1 MFGCARSVFVKVG
14 GQLMMRAQGRPQTE
28 GSGSASALK
37 GPGRARAMQGFAG
50 RWRAPQDRS
59 GSTSLCAPASAGF
72 TLVEVLVALA
82 IVAVTLAAGLRAA
95 GALVDGSQRLADVTA
110 AQWCAENQLAELRLT
125 RQFPGVG
132 DGDFPCEMLGRRYSG
147 TLRTRPT
154 PNPNFRR
161 VDAIVR
167 DEAQRPLVTVSAIV
181 TRL

>member
-1 MFGCARSVFVKVG
+1 MSV
-14 GQLMMRAQGRPQTE
+14 
-28 GSGSASALK
+28 
-37 GPGRARAMQGFAG
+37 RARTGLRQTWRTDPCMEGARAFSRGGRVPAG
-50 RWRAPQDRS
+50 PMVAA
-59 GSTSLCAPASAGF
+59 CGF

-110 AQWCAENQLAELRLT
+110 AQWCAENQLADLRLT

-132 DGDFPCEMLGRRYSG
+132 DGDFTCEMLGRTYAG

-167 DEAQRPLVTVSAIV
+167 DDAQRPLVTVSAVV

>member
-1 MFGCARSVFVKVG
+1 MTVRS
-14 GQLMMRAQGRPQTE
+14 RAFLRPTWRTDPFLE
-28 GSGSASALK
+28 GSR
-37 GPGRARAMQGFAG
+37 P
-50 RWRAPQDRS
+50 RS
-59 GSTSLCAPASAGF
+59 RVGKVPVGERVAVCGF

-82 IVAVTLAAGLRAA
+82 VVAVTLAAGLRAA

-132 DGDFPCEMLGRRYSG
+132 DGDFACEMLGRTYAG

-167 DEAQRPLVTVSAIV
+167 DDAQRPLVTVSAVV